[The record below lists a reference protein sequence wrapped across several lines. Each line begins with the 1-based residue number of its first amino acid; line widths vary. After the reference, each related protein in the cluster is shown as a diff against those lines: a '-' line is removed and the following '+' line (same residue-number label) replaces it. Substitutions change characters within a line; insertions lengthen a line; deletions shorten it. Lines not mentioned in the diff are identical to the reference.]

1 MRRIADALMALQ
13 QHGSGDYISWEMTF
27 PCRLPNVVE
36 QLQHVANKLECD
48 LEQWKREIQEQRDH
62 FYELNYYTTQ
72 QLLLLREELG
82 RLHEPGVT
90 KVKPEAMALLQSISR
105 DVPGDVM
112 KEYVH
117 LAVTRSQEQNKSV
130 LKSTKGHHGSREEA
144 GEQAIS
150 THQPS
155 DQPVQSEP
163 QPLDPISSSSSSVVV
178 VDLLKSE
185 AGKTFAPLAQ
195 KQENDLSNEQRAI
208 LVNVM
213 NSFGFHQQLVLL
225 AMERCANPMDF
236 KTVAAWCTD
245 NEDQY
250 TYGDEEEKEDE
261 EKLSDEEELM
271 EQEISSSDREDNI
284 HVEGDAR
291 SSMEVGSGPG
301 ELGTVIVRK
310 HITVDEH
317 HPVVKE
323 MIKLGYPLEQCLL
336 AAQRHPDDSHAA
348 YRYLMENEEQSD
360 MFGAPDSDLMEWS
373 SSGPLDVKDQ
383 VPGVSNVARYIN
395 FNGALFSILILSLS
409 LSVSLSLSLS
419 LSLSRSLS
427 LVRES

>member
-1 MRRIADALMALQ
+1 MRRMADALMALQ
-13 QHGSGDYISWEMTF
+13 QHGSGDYIGWKMRF
-27 PCRLPNVVE
+27 PCRLPNVVD
-36 QLQHVANKLECD
+36 QLQHVASKLEND
-48 LEQWKREIQEQRDH
+48 LKRWKREIQEQRDH
-62 FYELNYYTTQ
+62 FYELNYYTIQ

-82 RLHEPGVT
+82 RLKEPGGT
-90 KVKPEAMALLQSISR
+90 LVKPEAMALLQSISR
-105 DVPGDVM
+105 DVPGDMM

-117 LAVTRSQEQNKSV
+117 LAVTRSREQNKSV
-130 LKSTKGHHGSREEA
+130 LKSTKGDHGSREEA
-144 GEQAIS
+144 GEQAVS

-155 DQPVQSEP
+155 DQPVQSES
-163 QPLDPISSSSSSVVV
+163 QKVDPISSSFSSAVVV
-178 VDLLKSE
+178 NLLKSE
-185 AGKTFAPLAQ
+185 ASKTSTPQAQ
-195 KQENDLSNEQRAI
+195 KQENDLSNEQRAV

-236 KTVAAWCTD
+236 KTVAAWCTN

-291 SSMEVGSGPG
+291 SSMEVGPGPD

-317 HPVVKE
+317 HPVVGE

-336 AAQRHPDDSHAA
+336 AAQQHPDDSHAA
-348 YRYLMENEEQSD
+348 HRYLMENEEQSD
-360 MFGAPDSDLMEWS
+360 MFGALDSDVMEWS
-373 SSGPLDVKDQ
+373 SSGPTDSVLN
-383 VPGVSNVARYIN
+383 VSNVARYMN
-395 FNGALFSILILSLS
+395 FDGTL
-409 LSVSLSLSLS
+409 
-419 LSLSRSLS
+419 
-427 LVRES
+427 LVF